1 MAAYGSRKITAEDRA
16 RLIADSDFGAE
27 IDTGHQVQQGKQ
39 DGTVEQYKTFHKR
52 GGDTTIRP
60 VDDQGQLKLNRDP
73 IYTNGKVDQAEITPS
88 TINGQPNPEYLS
100 PEDQK
105 NMHEDTQR
113 AVSNYVE
120 ATGEPKQAW
129 MRTDGYT
136 DEIEETYDD
145 FKTTKNDE
153 ILAGQVAQNNNQ
165 NENRMWT
172 AYTNYASNVWSGVTD
187 IVGTAYDLTGRGR
200 GQAQVITDQTKA
212 AMLNGEDAMFK
223 RIVKYP
229 MDMATNQ
236 DHFFIQC
243 YAYQPPYQ
251 EAMSGKAGAGLGQ
264 PGKQRDSGLAFGA
277 KRSSPYQKKLGAG
290 IKLPM
295 PNNMMDTNPRNWKED
310 TMNLKTIGAI
320 QQSGK
325 NAIGSFLT
333 GDMFGFGPAMR
344 KLSQKIDIATQS
356 SGRTDMMAQQVSQL
370 AADQGVDVSPEDIL
384 QRSTGVIA
392 NSNTELLF
400 SGVSIR
406 SFEFQWR
413 MSPRDPLEAHNVRMI
428 IRALKQW
435 SAPRKLKKISSGIF
449 DNTGKSGT
457 GQAGGPSY
465 FLGTPNIFRIRY
477 VTSGNKNILG
487 VNKFK
492 ACALT
497 NISINYTPDSQ
508 WMAYEGGMPI
518 SVNMSLSFQE
528 LEPIYNT
535 DYSPDVM
542 KERKYDPNDS
552 ESLGDLMPISLIKQY
567 DTSTSDVGY

>member
-187 IVGTAYDLTGRGR
+187 IVGTAYDLTG
-200 GQAQVITDQTKA
+200 
-212 AMLNGEDAMFK
+212 
-223 RIVKYP
+223 
-229 MDMATNQ
+229 
-236 DHFFIQC
+236 
-243 YAYQPPYQ
+243 
-251 EAMSGKAGAGLGQ
+251 
-264 PGKQRDSGLAFGA
+264 
-277 KRSSPYQKKLGAG
+277 
-290 IKLPM
+290 
-295 PNNMMDTNPRNWKED
+295 NPVPSC
-310 TMNLKTIGAI
+310 T
-320 QQSGK
+320 
-325 NAIGSFLT
+325 
-333 GDMFGFGPAMR
+333 
-344 KLSQKIDIATQS
+344 LST
-356 SGRTDMMAQQVSQL
+356 V
-370 AADQGVDVSPEDIL
+370 
-384 QRSTGVIA
+384 
-392 NSNTELLF
+392 
-400 SGVSIR
+400 
-406 SFEFQWR
+406 W
-413 MSPRDPLEAHNVRMI
+413 
-428 IRALKQW
+428 
-435 SAPRKLKKISSGIF
+435 
-449 DNTGKSGT
+449 
-457 GQAGGPSY
+457 
-465 FLGTPNIFRIRY
+465 
-477 VTSGNKNILG
+477 G
-487 VNKFK
+487 VNSYVLF
-492 ACALT
+492 L
-497 NISINYTPDSQ
+497 
-508 WMAYEGGMPI
+508 
-518 SVNMSLSFQE
+518 V
-528 LEPIYNT
+528 
-535 DYSPDVM
+535 
-542 KERKYDPNDS
+542 
-552 ESLGDLMPISLIKQY
+552 
-567 DTSTSDVGY
+567 

>member
-16 RLIADSDFGAE
+16 RLIPDSEFGAE
-27 IDTGHQVQQGKQ
+27 IDTGHKIQQGKP
-39 DGTVEQYKTFHKR
+39 DGTVEEYKTFHKR
-52 GGDTTIRP
+52 GSDTTIRP
-60 VDDQGQLKLNRDP
+60 VDDQGQLKLNRAP
-73 IYTNGKVDQAEITPS
+73 IYTNGKVDQAEITPP
-88 TINGQPNPEYLS
+88 IVNGQANKEYLS

-105 NMHEDTQR
+105 NMHEDTQV

-136 DEIEETYDD
+136 DEIEETYGD
-145 FKTTKNDE
+145 FLSTKNE
-153 ILAGQVAQNNNQ
+153 EVKKGLVIEAS
-165 NENRMWT
+165 NEKEGNMWT
-172 AYTNYASNVWSGVTD
+172 AYTNHASNVWSGVAD
-187 IVGTAYDLTGRGR
+187 IAGTFYDLTGRGR
-200 GQAQVITDQTKA
+200 GQAQVVTDATKE
-212 AMLNGEDAMFK
+212 AMLNGEDSMFK

-229 MDMATNQ
+229 MDMAANQ

-251 EAMSGKAGAGLGQ
+251 EALSGSEGAGLLQ
-264 PGKQRDSGLAFGA
+264 PGKKRDSGLAYGI
-277 KRSSPYQKKLGAG
+277 KRRSPYQHKLGAG

-295 PNNMMDTNPRNWKED
+295 PNNVTENNSREWSKKDMNTK
-310 TMNLKTIGAI
+310 TMGAI

-325 NAIGSFLT
+325 NAIGSWLT
-333 GDMFGFGPAMR
+333 GDLFGWGGTLR

-400 SGVSIR
+400 SGVDIR
-406 SFEFQWR
+406 SFEFQWT

-435 SAPRKLKKISSGIF
+435 SAPRKLKKIASGE
-449 DNTGKSGT
+449 DRSGT

-477 VTSGNKNILG
+477 VTAGNKNILG

-492 ACALT
+492 AVALT
-497 NISINYTPDSQ
+497 GITVNYTPEGQ
-508 WMAYEGGMPI
+508 WMSYEGGMPI
-518 SVNMSLSFQE
+518 SVNMTLSFQE

-542 KERKYDPNDS
+542 DGRKWDPDDP
-552 ESLGDLMPISLIKQY
+552 ETVGDLMPISLIKQY